1 MSIYS
6 PTTHKKG
13 TDKLQQVQPGAVK
26 MQHAAYEERPRKV
39 GLFHL
44 EKTRLRGWG
53 YLVAVCSYLK
63 QRL

>member
-1 MSIYS
+1 
-6 PTTHKKG
+6 
-13 TDKLQQVQPGAVK
+13 
-26 MQHAAYEERPRKV
+26 MQHTRYEKRPRKV
-39 GLFHL
+39 GLFCL